1 MKRLICL
8 TLSLIMV
15 LGLCACGGE
24 TAPQGFQG
32 LVLKAPSDVR
42 VSLLAGFE
50 EGLAVKPAETYTEE
64 GYTYYRYTGLEGA
77 YRCQT
82 TGLGYYDTIKNIPVS
97 QADNQKET
105 LVDVTPAKKVSTGW
119 EAESVQIFADTLL
132 KGALSDDI
140 AQWPEYQSVFTTPWF
155 TEEHAD
161 HQTTTQ
167 AQMEAYLTSLDDQD
181 DNLYLYSTGISSTF
195 RNDIPMA
202 VLTESDLSG
211 VTTLEEAAKVLDNG
225 KPTLLFRC
233 QLHGNEPAAGEAGLA
248 VVMLLDSA
256 WGKYLEKI
264 NVCVVPRGNP
274 DSAQNF
280 IRNVAGSTDPNRDS
294 LRIRTEEVENYMNL
308 CQLLTPE
315 VIVDGHEFQCHVV
328 DEQVEGGDMLVGA
341 GYTQEN
347 TAAFRKVGL
356 EIAAEIFTGIQ
367 ENGLE
372 CRYYSNA
379 VNSINANVSR
389 NYASNQGTLFFL
401 LESRGIGMGTML
413 YPRRVVSHVIA
424 LERILDY
431 ISQDTEKILSTV
443 AAEQQYIIDSGSVYS
458 EEHKIAIKTEETPS
472 EELAHPGVIY
482 DQITGE
488 TKNVTVT
495 PLERLELSRYV
506 IAPTAYVIPAGESFT
521 KNVLE
526 LMDQHGITYTFIPK
540 GSKVMLQQYG
550 EKELLEETKVTF
562 PEGAYVFCKN
572 QIQGFNLSQLMEPE
586 IEDHG
591 STKGTLVA
599 QNIIR
604 LENGKYPIYRYIHD
618 LNEKGFIDYQ
628 K

>member
-1 MKRLICL
+1 MKRFACL
-8 TLSLIMV
+8 MLSLLLV

-24 TAPQGFQG
+24 TAPQGFRG

-42 VSLLAGFE
+42 VSLMAGYE
-50 EGLAVKPAETYTEE
+50 EGLAVTPVETYTED
-64 GYTYYRYTGLEGA
+64 GFTYYRYTGLEGA

-97 QADNQKET
+97 PADNQKET
-105 LVDVTPAKKVSTGW
+105 LVDVTPAKKTGTGW
-119 EAESVQIFADTLL
+119 EAESVQIFADSLL
-132 KGALSDDI
+132 NGAFSDDI

-155 TEEHAD
+155 TESHAA
-161 HQTTTQ
+161 HQITTQ
-167 AQMEAYLTSLDDQD
+167 TQMEAYLASLDDAD
-181 DNLYLYSTGISSTF
+181 DNMYLYSTGVSGTF

-202 VLTESDLSG
+202 VLTTTDLSG
-211 VTTLEEAAKVLDNG
+211 AATLEDAAKALDNG
-225 KPTLLFRC
+225 KPTVLYRT

-248 VVMLLDSA
+248 VIMLLDSS
-256 WGKYLEKI
+256 WSKYLEKV

-328 DEQVEGGDMLVGA
+328 DDQIEGGDMLLGV

-347 TAAFRKVGL
+347 TGAFREVGL
-356 EIAAEIFTGIQ
+356 EVAGEIFRGIA
-367 ENGLE
+367 ENGLG

-379 VNSINANVSR
+379 VNSVNANVSR

-401 LESRGIGMGTML
+401 LESRGIGMGTLL

-424 LERILDY
+424 LESALDY
-431 ISQDTEKILSTV
+431 ISQNAEKILDTV
-443 AAEQQYIIDSGSVYS
+443 ASEQQHIIAAGSVYR
-458 EEHKIAIKTEETPS
+458 EEHRIAIKTEETPS
-472 EELAHPGVIY
+472 EELAHPGAVY
-482 DQITGE
+482 DQVTGE
-488 TKNVTVT
+488 IKDITVI
-495 PLERLELSRYV
+495 PNEWLELSQFV
-506 IAPTAYVIPAGESFT
+506 TAPTASVIPAGESYT

-526 LMDQHGITYTFIPK
+526 LMGCHGIAYTFIPK
-540 GSKVMLQQYG
+540 GSKVLLQQYG
-550 EKELLEETKVTF
+550 EKELLEETQVTF
-562 PEGAYVFCKN
+562 PEGAYVLCKN

-586 IEDHG
+586 ILDHG

-599 QNIIR
+599 QNLIR

-618 LNEKGFIDYQ
+618 LNEKGFIDFQ

>member
-1 MKRLICL
+1 MKRWICL
-8 TLSLIMV
+8 ALSLILV

-50 EGLAVKPAETYTEE
+50 EGLAVKPTETYTEE
-64 GYTYYRYTGLEGA
+64 GYTYYHFTGLEGA

-82 TGLGYYDTIKNIPVS
+82 TGLGYYDTIKNISVS

-105 LVDVTPAKKVSTGW
+105 LVDVTPAKKANNGW
-119 EAESVQIFADTLL
+119 EPESVQIFADTLL
-132 KGALSDDI
+132 NGALSDDI
-140 AQWPEYQSVFTTPWF
+140 AQWPAYQSVFTTPWF

-161 HQTTTQ
+161 HQTATQ
-167 AQMEAYLTSLDDQD
+167 AQMEAYLTSLDDPD
-181 DNLYLYSTGISSTF
+181 DNLYLYSAGVSGTF

-211 VTTLEEAAKVLDNG
+211 ATTLEEAAKALDNG
-225 KPTLLFRC
+225 KPTMLYRT

-248 VVMLLDSA
+248 VVMLLDST

-264 NVCVVPRGNP
+264 NICVVPRGNP

-280 IRNVAGSTDPNRDS
+280 VRNVAGSTDPNRDS
-294 LRIRTEEVENYMNL
+294 LRMRTEEVENYMNL

-328 DEQVEGGDMLVGA
+328 DDQVEGGDMLVGV

-347 TAAFRKVGL
+347 TAAFREVGL
-356 EIAAEIFTGIQ
+356 EVAGEIFGSIE
-367 ENGLE
+367 ENGLV

-379 VNSINANVSR
+379 VNNINSNISR
-389 NYASNQGTLFFL
+389 NYASNQGILFFL
-401 LESRGIGMGTML
+401 MESRGIGMGTML

-424 LERILDY
+424 MESVLDY
-431 ISQDTEKILSTV
+431 ISQDTEKILSAV
-443 AAEQQYIIDSGSVYS
+443 AAEQQYIIDSGSVYR

-472 EELAHPGVIY
+472 EELTHAGVIY
-482 DQITGE
+482 DQVTGE

-495 PLERLELSRYV
+495 PVERMEVSRYV
-506 IAPTAYVIPAGESFT
+506 TAPTAYVIPAGETYT

-526 LMDQHGITYTFIPK
+526 LMDKHGITYTFIPK

-550 EKELLEETKVTF
+550 ENGLLEETKVTF

-591 STKGTLVA
+591 TTKGTLVA

-618 LNEKGFIDYQ
+618 LNEKGFIDH
-628 K
+628 KK